1 MVMSSAV
8 VFAVKRAIESA
19 RKDAGNDDLV
29 ILCMH
34 IHLFCVEL
42 IVIMGI
48 VFYFSCSNDCRTDTN
63 DVLHC
68 RFTIPILVRILTMKE
83 LLVVIKLC
91 Q

>member
-29 ILCMH
+29 ILCKH
-34 IHLFCVEL
+34 VHLFCDSDD
-42 IVIMGI
+42 GK
-48 VFYFSCSNDCRTDTN
+48 C
-63 DVLHC
+63 
-68 RFTIPILVRILTMKE
+68 ILFQ
-83 LLVVIKLC
+83 LL